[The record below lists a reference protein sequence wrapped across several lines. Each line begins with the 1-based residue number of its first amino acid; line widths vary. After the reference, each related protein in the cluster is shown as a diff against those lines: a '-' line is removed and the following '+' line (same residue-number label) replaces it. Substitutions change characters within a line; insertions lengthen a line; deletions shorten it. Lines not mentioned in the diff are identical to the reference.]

1 MTYPNFPET
10 PKGAEPIYSWPKFSM
25 VGGLIR
31 GFLWLKSEI
40 SKGILRITS
49 SSKQNT
55 LYLNSSVNKGDLNLR
70 SPIQLL
76 Q

>member
-1 MTYPNFPET
+1 MTYPNYPET
-10 PKGAEPIYSWPKFSM
+10 PKLAEPIYSWPKFSM
-25 VGGLIR
+25 VGELIR

-40 SKGILRITS
+40 NKGILRITS

-55 LYLNSSVNKGDLNLR
+55 LYLTSSVNKGDLNLR
-70 SPIQLL
+70 SAIQLL